1 MRARQQLARH
11 ESQREVDA
19 EPVAAS
25 SGSKQWHEAAAL
37 KWILRRES
45 GHAKAAALE
54 DGAAAAHRSSSLS
67 LLRKCKVRSRFALAG
82 CRVCGIV
89 RTCRRQRVRDARAQR
104 AETAPDDEV
113 SRRSKQHAYSKRR
126 PKRNCHVAS
135 YQFRRTFDRTQ
146 TC

>member
-54 DGAAAAHRSSSLS
+54 DGAAVAHRSSSLS
-67 LLRKCKVRSRFALAG
+67 ISCANARSDLASLRPAAACAVSSARVGDSVCVMRVRSG
-82 CRVCGIV
+82 PP
-89 RTCRRQRVRDARAQR
+89 RAH
-104 AETAPDDEV
+104 PDDDV
-113 SRRSKQHAYSKRR
+113 KA
-126 PKRNCHVAS
+126 VAAS
-135 YQFRRTFDRTQ
+135 SSLSAEAVGHLLVATWPGIPSGLNNF
-146 TC
+146 